1 MQIAGGAEIMTDK
14 QWDGMLLM
22 TAEIVKGSKS
32 KEDALKTILRLV
44 RGKAALDEDGEPW
57 EAGKD

>member
-1 MQIAGGAEIMTDK
+1 MRTTEGVELMTDK

-22 TAEIVKGSKS
+22 IAEIVKGAKS

-44 RGKAALDEDGEPW
+44 RGKAAIDESGEAW
-57 EAGKD
+57 STDET